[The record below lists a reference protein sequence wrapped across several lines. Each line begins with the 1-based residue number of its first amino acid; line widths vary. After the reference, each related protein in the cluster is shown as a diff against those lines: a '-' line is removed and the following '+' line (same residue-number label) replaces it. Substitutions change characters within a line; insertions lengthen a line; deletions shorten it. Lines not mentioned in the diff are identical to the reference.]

1 MVERTTSISVSPSVA
16 GGQQSWRDFTGK
28 LLGLTPRCWL
38 RMQPVWSLRIWLT
51 PLAGKWVLIVGK
63 MFRCLPARGLPA
75 RGLPAGCFRILTAWW
90 LGSPGG
96 IKWDIILGH
105 CTSSTGSKTKEADGG
120 LWRGECPKIFWY
132 ASQPLLTGLLI
143 IWYFSLYYTFQGAS
157 YRQISFLP
165 GHLCLLSESFSLFT
179 LLVGY

>member
-16 GGQQSWRDFTGK
+16 EGQQSWRDFTGK
-28 LLGLTPRCWL
+28 LLGLTPRCW
-38 RMQPVWSLRIWLT
+38 RMMQPVWSLRIWLT
-51 PLAGKWVLIVGK
+51 PSAGKWVLIVGK
-63 MFRCLPARGLPA
+63 MFRCLPA

-105 CTSSTGSKTKEADGG
+105 LLQVPIGEAQAQRQRKQMG
-120 LWRGECPKIFWY
+120 LWRGECPKIFWF

-143 IWYFSLYYTFQGAS
+143 IWYFSLYYTFQGAL

-179 LLVGY
+179 LLVDY